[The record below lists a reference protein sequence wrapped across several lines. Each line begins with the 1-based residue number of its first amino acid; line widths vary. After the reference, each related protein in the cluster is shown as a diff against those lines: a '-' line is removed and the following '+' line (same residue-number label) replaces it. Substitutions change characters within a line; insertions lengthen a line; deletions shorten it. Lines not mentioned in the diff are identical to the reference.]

1 MLPLF
6 RWIVNLKKKNR
17 KRSIRLANQGIS
29 NKREK
34 KEKRKIEIRKQ
45 QTSTCFSRIKL
56 LKIEQFYEF

>member
-1 MLPLF
+1 
-6 RWIVNLKKKNR
+6 VV
-17 KRSIRLANQGIS
+17 NQGIS